1 MSGRP
6 DEVYWFGVVDVKTG
20 SICDRV
26 MTGVQAGGAQQPCR
40 RELLTYIR
48 STADVCTS
56 TAVGHNEDQ
65 CLWSN
70 HVLHCRT
77 TNMKLEVHEA
87 PTRDGTNNT
96 KMRERLIPPPVTC
109 AHHSHIYLF
118 TTPYCY
124 RYYSHVMVQCN

>member
-20 SICDRV
+20 SICDGV

-77 TNMKLEVHEA
+77 TNMKLRPETEQ
-87 PTRDGTNNT
+87 
-96 KMRERLIPPPVTC
+96 
-109 AHHSHIYLF
+109 
-118 TTPYCY
+118 TTQ
-124 RYYSHVMVQCN
+124 R